1 VAVQIAASVLLF
13 HAVDQRFE
21 LLHPLDTFCHDRIGL
36 TIERRYLFGGR
47 FASSST

>member
-1 VAVQIAASVLLF
+1 VAVQIAASILF
-13 HAVDQRFE
+13 LHAVDQRFE
-21 LLHPLDTFCHDRIGL
+21 LLHSLNRFRHELIGL